1 MLTEIMKWVSVVTL
15 FVAVISQYSSPD
27 FRMPVQL
34 IVCVAAGLVFVQAI
48 RESKRFWAAGFFG
61 IALLFNPVVPVAL
74 SRGAFLWL
82 DAVCLTMFLFSLALL
97 RTSPRLSVASIIDSG
112 PRNESL

>member
-15 FVAVISQYSSPD
+15 IAAVFTQYSSRN
-27 FRMPVQL
+27 FMMPVQL

-48 RESKRFWAAGFFG
+48 RESKRFWAAGFLG

-74 SRGAFLWL
+74 SRRAFLWL
-82 DAVCLTMFLFSLALL
+82 DAVCLAMFLFSLALL
-97 RTSPRLSVASIIDSG
+97 KTSPRLSVASIVDPG
-112 PRNESL
+112 PRNQSL